1 MAMGLVAG
9 LVFSEI
15 GGMTVT
21 LQRHMVARVFGR
33 TDSRSMT
40 APKLTAVHIS
50 SVAVDFVRG
59 VVVTA
64 VGLIV
69 GGWLS
74 GVLASRW
81 PLPYETTVAL
91 ILVGAFV
98 HLGAL
103 LRGFGGWKSRRAVF
117 LVGLVAGIV
126 GAYL

>member
-1 MAMGLVAG
+1 MGLVAG

-59 VVVTA
+59 MVVTA
-64 VGLIV
+64 VGNL
-69 GGWLS
+69 GLR
-74 GVLASRW
+74 SR
-81 PLPYETTVAL
+81 
-91 ILVGAFV
+91 
-98 HLGAL
+98 
-103 LRGFGGWKSRRAVF
+103 
-117 LVGLVAGIV
+117 
-126 GAYL
+126 